1 MLFKTAIV
9 LFVAWLLGVV
19 GVYRVGDLVH
29 LLLLVGRRHLDVQQV
44 LALAESGR
52 RRTTLRGLTQFAIS
66 HVLRW
71 L

>member
-44 LALAESGR
+44 LALAESVGA
-52 RRTTLRGLTQFAIS
+52 GP
-66 HVLRW
+66 H
-71 L
+71 